1 MQSRARSRGRSIY
14 IRHSDCYD
22 NNNNNNNITAVCMA
36 LYGRTHTRIV
46 MKMMAA
52 ACPFTSP
59 PRIYRGNK

>member
-14 IRHSDCYD
+14 ISHPDCYD
-22 NNNNNNNITAVCMA
+22 NNNNIIVVCMA
-36 LYGRTHTRIV
+36 LYGRTHIRIV